1 MSTLPV
7 GVYQTVGIP
16 WWLVDVSGSPANIL
30 ASTVTIN
37 SVPNGNITLTHNVS
51 SSTEFNAP
59 LIFQRPP
66 ADINAPSESLVM
78 NTSTGVPTK
87 PVDGEYITAT
97 KAVGS
102 VYDDIAVAGL
112 QVYGNQTTAG
122 NSGAAAYITGS
133 NGSLI
138 LAAQNSV
145 YISSLIVSSFTATNV
160 TSTATAASFTATV
173 FMSTPIMNANVISSL
188 GISTG
193 VLQAGQL
200 NILQNI
206 NTPSISTNTI
216 STSQIVSKD
225 IFTSTLTVSTLNA
238 PNFVPST
245 VTTSTINS
253 VFSDSQF
260 SLTSTLSLFG
270 NVDVNLGLGN
280 QIAGLIGG
288 AGAQALGVSL
298 GGAGLITG
306 AAALVSGR
314 TSGGVNNSIFQTVN
328 GSTQLQFSTIGSN
341 ISSIFLTTSSANPF
355 TTPGLEI
362 QQSQGVAA
370 GTYCVR
376 SVGDPLYI
384 NNNVSF
390 IQMFGQWVPVIQPTA
405 TVVALAISSLGVS
418 TSQSVTGNVSSLF
431 VSSVNGAI
439 YPPTSG
445 TPTIPSTIAL
455 STATFLGNVSSIGA
469 GTFTWGGNSITPT
482 QVTLSRPT
490 AINNTLTTT
499 GAAFLNAGATVNTGL
514 TVASGGAT
522 ITGNNLSVGG
532 NVFASG
538 VLQGGSVQALGGVT
552 VAAGGIFVNSGG
564 IQIQTG
570 NFNMTSAGSVANIT
584 NLNVNQT
591 INANLLRTNA
601 ISTTTISTNNINVFT
616 INNQTYPPPSGST
629 TLPSTINASTINF
642 DGGLNNVGSAPIN
655 TNTINTTNANVN
667 FYVGNAI
674 NAASISTTTISTN
687 TVFAANITTNTM
699 NTTTT
704 NANNIQA
711 SAISTNTL
719 STNLIRAAAISSFSI
734 STNTLNVNTI
744 NGQPYTPGGG
754 GGGITSTLNA
764 STINVNGGINIA
776 NGGIINNSFEPI
788 RTGFLSTSFISTG
801 IITADTLRADFLST
815 AMIRADAVSTNFISC
830 QTIRAQSISSIFI
843 SSQTTTASNIG
854 CFQFSSL
861 TASIRT
867 LFVEGGNANSGVQFN
882 DSGNVAGNIEAIG
895 GTLTTYLDPTCSG
908 FNIQNGYTYGV
919 NTAFRLW
926 GLASGFAGTGQFFST
941 LTVCQNPAG
950 NPNEACVQTYNA
962 NTDPTPRGSVF
973 TKAISTQTLQV
984 SSINGLQIPQSLG
997 VPVGSVM
1004 IWGGTTDIDPP
1015 GFYICDGRLLNIS
1028 IDPALYA
1035 VIGNSYYNNYPTPIA
1050 PGTFY
1055 LPDLTFAIP
1064 QGAPKT
1070 NYQASMTVRGNYQP
1084 GGTGL
1089 INIMSNVPGVTPT
1102 ESANRIWVINTV
1114 GAGTINV
1121 GTLIPSGQY
1130 PSQTVALYVQSIVQ
1144 TDPSTGNPSII
1155 SVESVDG
1162 SFVPFLGVGNIV
1174 SINCVGIFRQPSP
1187 TQNFWLPGTFNE
1199 LAFTNPGSNGPGITA
1214 PYKRNT
1220 RTQTGVEVGVHTHSY
1235 NRYGLFGSTGLANG
1249 NLDPSKASAFQ
1260 QTAAATQNI
1269 TDALGNTWAA
1279 PYPTKPNV
1287 LNMFYIIK
1295 Y

>member
-1 MSTLPV
+1 MAYIPMSAWKTPEIPLWLDGVV
-7 GVYQTVGIP
+7 GT
-16 WWLVDVSGSPANIL
+16 PADIL

-37 SVPNGNITLTHNVS
+37 AVPNGNITLTHAVS

-59 LIFQRPP
+59 IIFQRPP

-78 NTSTGVPTK
+78 NTSLTVPTK
-87 PVDGEYITAT
+87 PTDGQYITAT
-97 KAVGS
+97 KAAGTA
-102 VYDDIAVAGL
+102 YDDIAVQGL

-133 NGSLI
+133 NGNLI

-145 YISSLIVSSFTATNV
+145 YISSLVVSSFTATSV
-160 TSTATAASFTATV
+160 VSTATAGSFTATV
-173 FMSTPIMNANVISSL
+173 FMSTPILNTDFISSV

-193 VLQAGQL
+193 VLLAGQL
-200 NILQNI
+200 EI
-206 NTPSISTNTI
+206 NKDIFTPSISTNTI

-225 IFTSTLTVSTLNA
+225 VFTSTLTVSTLNA
-238 PNFVPST
+238 PNFVIST
-245 VTTSTINS
+245 INTSTINS
-253 VFSDSQF
+253 IFTDTQF
-260 SLTSTLSLFG
+260 SLTSTLSLLG

-341 ISSIFLTTSSANPF
+341 VSSIFLTTNSASPF

-384 NNNVSF
+384 NNNVSS

-405 TVVALAISSLGVS
+405 TIPALAISSLGVS

-431 VSSVNGAI
+431 VSSVNGAV

-445 TPTIPSTIAL
+445 APTIPSTIAL
-455 STATFLGNVSSIGA
+455 STATLLGNLSSIGA
-469 GTFTWGGNSITPT
+469 GSFVWGGNTITPT

-499 GAAFLNAGATVNTGL
+499 GAAFLNAGATVNSGL

-522 ITGNNLSVGG
+522 VSGGNLTVNNNL
-532 NVFASG
+532 FAFG
-538 VLQGGSVQALGGVT
+538 VLQGGTVQAISGLNVGGGGMSVS
-552 VAAGGIFVNSGG
+552 GGIFVNSG
-564 IQIQTG
+564 
-570 NFNMTSAGSVANIT
+570 NFNMTGGASVANIT
-584 NLNVNQT
+584 NVNVSQNLIANQ
-591 INANLLRTNA
+591 LVRTNA
-601 ISTTTISTNNINVFT
+601 ISTNTISTNNINVFT
-616 INNQTYPPPSGST
+616 INNQSYPPPSGPA
-629 TLPSTINASTINF
+629 TLPSTLNASTINF
-642 DGGLNNVGSAPIN
+642 DGGLNNVGSAPIT
-655 TNTINTTNANVN
+655 TNSINTTNAYVN

-687 TVFAANITTNTM
+687 TVFAGSMTTNTM

-711 SAISTNTL
+711 AAISTNTL
-719 STNLIRAAAISSFSI
+719 STNIVRAAAISSFSI
-734 STNTLNVNTI
+734 STNILNVNTI
-744 NGQPYTPGGG
+744 NGAPYIPG

-764 STINVNGGINIA
+764 STINVNGGISIA
-776 NGGIINNSFEPI
+776 NGGIINTSFEPI
-788 RTGFLSTSFISTG
+788 RTQYLST
-801 IITADTLRADFLST
+801 
-815 AMIRADAVSTNFISC
+815 
-830 QTIRAQSISSIFI
+830 IFV

-919 NTAFRLW
+919 NTAFRVW

-973 TKAISTQTLQV
+973 TKAISTQTIQV

-1004 IWGGTTDIDPP
+1004 IWGGTTDTDPP
-1015 GFYICDGRLLNIS
+1015 GFYICDGRLLNIA
-1028 IDPALYA
+1028 IAPALYA
-1035 VIGNSYYNNYPTPIA
+1035 VIGLSYYNNYPTPIA

-1070 NYQASMTVRGNYQP
+1070 TYQASFTAEGNYLP
-1084 GGTGL
+1084 GGGA
-1089 INIMSNVPGVTPT
+1089 NAMSNVPGVPT
-1102 ESANRIWVINTV
+1102 VETATRIWKILTMRS
-1114 GAGTINV
+1114 GTINV

-1130 PSQTVALYVQSIVQ
+1130 PGQTVALYIQSIVQ
-1144 TDPSTGNPSII
+1144 THPTTGNPTLIA
-1155 SVESVDG
+1155 VETVDG
-1162 SFVPFLGVGNIV
+1162 SAVIPLAVGTTPI
-1174 SINCVGIFRQPSP
+1174 INCVGVFRQAPLPS
-1187 TQNFWLPGTFNE
+1187 FWVPGAFNE
-1199 LAFTNPGSNGPGITA
+1199 LAFTNPGSNGPA
-1214 PYKRNT
+1214 ADPPYKRNT
-1220 RTQTGVEVGVHTHSY
+1220 RTQTGAEVGVHTHSY
-1235 NRYGLFGSTGLANG
+1235 NRYGIFGSSGLANG
-1249 NLDPSKASAFQ
+1249 NIDPSKASSFIE
-1260 QTAAATQNI
+1260 TANPTQSI
-1269 TDALGNTWAA
+1269 TDSIGNTWAA

-1295 Y
+1295 A